1 MKIQTITI
9 IGIVFLINI
18 VGATTITAGNSY
30 SFESEE
36 FEYYTPVGNSSNM
49 DGMNITWES
58 GNTTISFHQLFKP
71 DNFTLTFWKDDKPI
85 TVYQNIGSGG
95 SSRTIYKDRNITK
108 YKIFETN
115 KTINIPYN
123 CTKPIDII
131 DLTPKRINW
140 IELILRILRGVL
152 RF

>member
-1 MKIQTITI
+1 MNKQTLILTI
-9 IGIVFLINI
+9 ILLIPLVLAVDI
-18 VGATTITAGNSY
+18 YSGNSY
-30 SFESEE
+30 SFQSEQ
-36 FEYYTPVGNSSNM
+36 FDYYDVIGNSSNM